1 LFQRSEE
8 LNINDKKL
16 LQTIFGENLLVS
28 NQIREKMVNYK
39 DLIVFLLNSV
49 VLKMLEFMHR
59 SERRASQIKLNNQR
73 NTLVSIPDEEY
84 HLGYKDDMDSN
95 LDSQRQS

>member
-1 LFQRSEE
+1 M
-8 LNINDKKL
+8 
-16 LQTIFGENLLVS
+16 VS

-59 SERRASQIKLNNQR
+59 SEKRAS
-73 NTLVSIPDEEY
+73 
-84 HLGYKDDMDSN
+84 
-95 LDSQRQS
+95 